1 MKMQEIRDLSA
12 KDLDTRVKD
21 LSEEYFKLRFQHGI
35 RPLENT
41 ARLRQLKKTI
51 ARMKTV
57 IAKRRMAAE

>member
-1 MKMQEIRDLSA
+1 MKMQEIRDLSE
-12 KDLDTRVKD
+12 KDLDVKVRD

-41 ARLRQLKKTI
+41 SRLRQLKKTI

-57 IAKRRMAAE
+57 IAQRRLAVD

>member
-1 MKMQEIRDLSA
+1 MKMQEIRDLSE
-12 KDLDTRVKD
+12 KDLDVKVRD

-41 ARLRQLKKTI
+41 SRLRQLKKTI

-57 IAKRRMAAE
+57 IAQRRLAAD